1 MIYVT
6 KISNRVMFLSHGPL
20 GGAGYL
26 CVGGA
31 SGDFFVALRLQRLW
45 ALYWGGFVVSRRT
58 SHAYRPLS
66 LKRRAWLTL
75 GAVVLGGAGV
85 VTYAVASPSGDPG
98 AEGRAKRPVRVYD
111 LALKGATGGKRELP
125 RTDTEQFSMVGVS
138 WAGAVKRL
146 DGTAQ
151 VRTRDL
157 ESGAWSGWRDL
168 EVNIDPPED
177 PEAGMRG
184 ASEPLWVGPSDGV
197 QVQVVH
203 EDGTTGALPKGLQVN
218 LVDPGVVTDAE
229 AEATE
234 PAAFVAAESDPA
246 ATPTDSTT
254 PTDGATPTQT
264 PTDSQT
270 TTPPAPTDSTATPT
284 STPTGSASAS
294 ASTSPTPSATTPSA
308 PPSTVPEPPVTS
320 RADWGADESLS
331 PDPSEYNADVKAV
344 FVHHTDGANDYSCAD
359 SASIVRGIYAY
370 HTQVNGWNDIGYNF
384 LVDKCGT
391 VFEGRKGGVD
401 LPVLGAHT
409 YGWNRESAGIAVLG
423 EYTSTSA
430 SNAALTSVARVAAWK
445 LGQYGADPA
454 GTVQLTAGASQK
466 NYFGTGFT
474 AGGKYTFN
482 RISAHR
488 DGYNTQCPGNSLYA
502 QLPTIR
508 TLAAGPVQGLKVTSL
523 SGAGLSGSTYYA
535 KGAVSVKWTA
545 TTPSSLIKSF
555 QVLVDGKTV
564 ATTSGTATSASTTLA
579 LGSHTVAV
587 RAVHQS
593 GRTVTTAALNVIAET
608 TAPTF
613 TTTPKLSLRTGT
625 VNTAAV
631 PVTLGWKATDNAAL
645 SSVKLLAPTTATYGP
660 TTTSSARTA
669 KSGTATTWSM
679 RAYDYAGN
687 YRTSSPAYTPV
698 ILQET
703 SAVKSGSWTTR
714 SSTSYLGGKSYSS
727 GSKGASLTWT
737 FTGRSASWVVSRA
750 ASSGQVYVYVD
761 GVKVSTVD
769 LKSST
774 TLYRQAIWTKTWSS
788 SAKHTVKIVVVGT
801 SGRPTITTDGL
812 VYIK

>member
-1 MIYVT
+1 
-6 KISNRVMFLSHGPL
+6 
-20 GGAGYL
+20 
-26 CVGGA
+26 
-31 SGDFFVALRLQRLW
+31 
-45 ALYWGGFVVSRRT
+45 
-58 SHAYRPLS
+58 
-66 LKRRAWLTL
+66 
-75 GAVVLGGAGV
+75 V
-85 VTYAVASPSGDPG
+85 VTYAVASPSADPG
-98 AEGRAKRPVRVYD
+98 ATGRAKRPVKVYD
-111 LALKGATGGKRELP
+111 LALKGTGGERRELP
-125 RTDTEQFSMVGVS
+125 RTDTEQFSMLGVS
-138 WAGAVKRL
+138 WTGATKRL
-146 DGTAQ
+146 VGTVQ
-151 VRTRDL
+151 VRTRSRESGEWSAWQDL
-157 ESGAWSGWRDL
+157 EAN
-168 EVNIDPPED
+168 VDPLED
-177 PEAGMRG
+177 PGPGVRG
-184 ASEPLWVGPSDGV
+184 ASEPIWVGSSDGV
-197 QVQVVH
+197 QVQVVRKN
-203 EDGTTGALPKGLQVN
+203 GTTGSLPKGLEVN

-229 AEATE
+229 AKSTGTE
-234 PAAFVAAESDPA
+234 PAAFVAEESPGATTTPSDGTT
-246 ATPTDSTT
+246 ATPTDGQTTTSPAPTETT
-254 PTDGATPTQT
+254 PSATPTT
-264 PTDSQT
+264 SDSGS
-270 TTPPAPTDSTATPT
+270 P
-284 STPTGSASAS
+284 SASAS
-294 ASTSPTPSATTPSA
+294 ASPSATTPSA
-308 PPSTVPEPPVTS
+308 PPSTVPEPPITS
-320 RADWGADESLS
+320 RAGWGADESLS

-344 FVHHTDGANDYSCAD
+344 FVHHTDGSNDYSCAD

-391 VFEGRKGGVD
+391 IFEGRKGGVD

-409 YGWNRESAGIAVLG
+409 YGWNRESTGIAVLG

-430 SNAALTSVARVAAWK
+430 SNAALASVARVAAWK

-466 NYFGTGFT
+466 NYFGTSFT
-474 AGGKYTFN
+474 AGSTYTFK
-482 RISAHR
+482 RISGHR

-508 TLAAGPVQGLKVTSL
+508 TWAAGPVQGLKVTSL
-523 SGAGLSGSTYYA
+523 AGTGLSGSTYYT
-535 KGAVSVKWTA
+535 KGAITAHWSA
-545 TTPSSLIKSF
+545 TTPASLIKSF
-555 QVLVDGKTV
+555 QLLVDGKTV
-564 ATTSGTATSASTTLA
+564 ATTSGTATSAGTTLA

-593 GRTVTTAALNVIAET
+593 GKTVTTAALNVVAET

-613 TTTPKLSLRTGT
+613 TTSPKLSLRTGT
-625 VNTAAV
+625 VNTSAV
-631 PVTLGWKATDNAAL
+631 PVTLGWKATDNKAL
-645 SSVKLLAPTTATYGP
+645 RYVKLLAPTTATFGP
-660 TTTSSARTA
+660 TTTSSSRTA

-687 YRTSSPAYTPV
+687 YRTSSPSYTPV

-703 SAVKSGSWTTR
+703 SATKYGSWTTR

-737 FTGRSASWVVSRA
+737 FTGRSAAWVVSRA
-750 ASSGQVYVYVD
+750 SSSGQAYVYVD
-761 GVKVSTVD
+761 GTKVSTVD

>member
-1 MIYVT
+1 M
-6 KISNRVMFLSHGPL
+6 
-20 GGAGYL
+20 
-26 CVGGA
+26 
-31 SGDFFVALRLQRLW
+31 
-45 ALYWGGFVVSRRT
+45 
-58 SHAYRPLS
+58 
-66 LKRRAWLTL
+66 KRRVWLTL
-75 GAVVLGGAGV
+75 GAVVLGGGGV
-85 VTYAVASPSGDPG
+85 VTYAVASPSGEPG
-98 AEGRAKRPVRVYD
+98 AGGRAKRPVKVYD
-111 LALKGATGGKRELP
+111 LALKGTAGDRRDLP
-125 RTDTEQFSMVGVS
+125 RTGTEQFSLLGVS
-138 WAGAVKRL
+138 WTGAAKRL

-151 VRTRDL
+151 VRTRSL
-157 ESGAWSGWRDL
+157 ESGAWSAWRDL

-203 EDGTTGALPKGLQVN
+203 ADGTTGTLPKGLQVN

-246 ATPTDSTT
+246 ATPTDSTA
-254 PTDGATPTQT
+254 PTDGPTPTA
-264 PTDSQT
+264 
-270 TTPPAPTDSTATPT
+270 PAPTDSTATAT
-284 STPTGSASAS
+284 STPTGEASAS
-294 ASTSPTPSATTPSA
+294 SSTSPTPSATTPSA
-308 PPSTVPEPPVTS
+308 PPSTVPEPPITS

-391 VFEGRKGGVD
+391 VFEGRKGGSD

-430 SNAALTSVARVAAWK
+430 SNAALASVARVAAWK

-454 GTVQLTAGASQK
+454 GTVQLTAGATQN
-466 NYFGTGFT
+466 NYFGTSYT
-474 AGGKYTFN
+474 AGTKYTFN
-482 RISAHR
+482 RISGHR

-508 TLAAGPVQGLKVTSL
+508 TWAAGPVQGLKVTSL
-523 SGAGLSGSTYYA
+523 TGAGLSGSTYYT
-535 KGAVSVKWTA
+535 KGALTVRWSA
-545 TTPSSLIKSF
+545 TTPSALVKSF
-555 QVLVDGKTV
+555 QLLVDGKTV
-564 ATTSGTATSASTTLA
+564 ATTGGTATSANATLP

-593 GRTVTTAALNVIAET
+593 GRTTTTAALNVVAET

-613 TTTPKLSLRTGT
+613 TTAPKLSLRTGT
-625 VNTAAV
+625 VNTTAV

-645 SSVKLLAPTTATYGP
+645 SSVKLLSPTAATFGP
-660 TTTSSARTA
+660 TTTSSSRTA

-679 RAYDYAGN
+679 RAYDLAGN
-687 YRTSSPAYTPV
+687 YRTSSPSYTPV

-703 SAVKSGSWTTR
+703 SAVKSGSWTSR

-727 GSKGASLTWT
+727 GSKGAALSWT

-750 ASSGQVYVYVD
+750 SGSGQAYVYVD

-769 LKSST
+769 LKSAT
-774 TLYRQAIWTKTWSS
+774 TSYRQAIWTKTWSS

>member
-1 MIYVT
+1 M
-6 KISNRVMFLSHGPL
+6 
-20 GGAGYL
+20 GGY
-26 CVGGA
+26 
-31 SGDFFVALRLQRLW
+31 
-45 ALYWGGFVVSRRT
+45 VVSRRT

-75 GAVVLGGAGV
+75 GAVVLGGGGV
-85 VTYAVASPSGDPG
+85 VTYAVASPSDGSG
-98 AEGRAKRPVRVYD
+98 AAGRAKRPVKVYD
-111 LALKGATGGKRELP
+111 LALKGTTGGKRELP
-125 RTDTEQFSMVGVS
+125 RTQTQQFSLVGVS
-138 WAGAVKRL
+138 WTGAVKRL

-151 VRTRDL
+151 VRTRSLD
-157 ESGAWSGWRDL
+157 SGAWSAWHDL

-177 PEAGMRG
+177 PKAGMRG

-197 QVQVVH
+197 EAQVVH
-203 EDGTTGALPKGLQVN
+203 KDGTTGALPKGLQVN

-229 AEATE
+229 AKATE
-234 PAAFVAAESDPA
+234 PAAFVAEASSPA
-246 ATPTDSTT
+246 ATPTDSTAPTDGTTVT
-254 PTDGATPTQT
+254 PTDGQT
-264 PTDSQT
+264 GTS
-270 TTPPAPTDSTATPT
+270 PAPTDPT
-284 STPTGSASAS
+284 SPAATDTTTTATPTGSASAS
-294 ASTSPTPSATTPSA
+294 ASTSASPSPSVTTPSA
-308 PPSTVPEPPVTS
+308 PPSTVPEPPITS

-391 VFEGRKGGVD
+391 IFEGRKGGVD

-409 YGWNRESAGIAVLG
+409 YGWNRESTGIAVLG

-430 SNAALTSVARVAAWK
+430 SNAALASIARVAAWK

-454 GTVQLTAGASQK
+454 GTVQLNAGASQQ
-466 NYFGTGFT
+466 NYFGTSFT
-474 AGGKYTFN
+474 AGTAYTFQ

-508 TLAAGPVQGLKVTSL
+508 AWAAGPVQGLKATSVG
-523 SGAGLSGSTYYA
+523 GAGLSGSTYYT
-535 KGAVSVKWTA
+535 KGAVTLNWTT
-545 TTPSSLIKSF
+545 TTPGSLISKF
-555 QVLVDGKTV
+555 ELLVDGKAVTSV
-564 ATTSGTATSASTTLA
+564 AGTATSAGTTLA
-579 LGSHTVAV
+579 LGNHTVAV

-593 GRTVTTAALNVIAET
+593 GKTTTSAAVNVVAET

-613 TTTPKLSLRTGT
+613 TTTPNLSLRTGT
-625 VNTAAV
+625 VNTSAV

-645 SSVKLLAPTTATYGP
+645 QSVKLLSPATATFGP
-660 TTTSSARTA
+660 TTTSSSRTA
-669 KSGTATTWSM
+669 ASGTAATWSV

-687 YRTSSPAYTPV
+687 YRTSSPSYTPV

-750 ASSGQVYVYVD
+750 SSSGQAYVYVD

-788 SAKHTVKIVVVGT
+788 SAKHTVKIVVVAT

>member
-1 MIYVT
+1 M
-6 KISNRVMFLSHGPL
+6 
-20 GGAGYL
+20 
-26 CVGGA
+26 
-31 SGDFFVALRLQRLW
+31 
-45 ALYWGGFVVSRRT
+45 
-58 SHAYRPLS
+58 
-66 LKRRAWLTL
+66 KRRAWLTL
-75 GAVVLGGAGV
+75 GAVVLGGGGV
-85 VTYAVASPSGDPG
+85 VTYAVASPSDG
-98 AEGRAKRPVRVYD
+98 AGAVGRAKRPVKVYD
-111 LALKGATGGKRELP
+111 LALKGTTGGKRELP
-125 RTDTEQFSMVGVS
+125 RTQTQQFSLVGVS
-138 WAGAVKRL
+138 WTGAVKRL

-151 VRTRDL
+151 VRTRSLD
-157 ESGAWSGWRDL
+157 SGAWSAWHDL

-177 PEAGMRG
+177 PKAGMRG

-197 QVQVVH
+197 QAQVVH
-203 EDGTTGALPKGLQVN
+203 KDGTTGALPKGLQVN

-229 AEATE
+229 AKATGA
-234 PAAFVAAESDPA
+234 AAFVAEASSPA
-246 ATPTDSTT
+246 ATPTDSTAPTDGTTVT
-254 PTDGATPTQT
+254 PTDGQT
-264 PTDSQT
+264 GTS
-270 TTPPAPTDSTATPT
+270 PAPTDPT
-284 STPTGSASAS
+284 SPAATDTTTTATPTGSASAS
-294 ASTSPTPSATTPSA
+294 ASTSASPSPSVTTPSA
-308 PPSTVPEPPVTS
+308 PPSTVPEPPITS

-391 VFEGRKGGVD
+391 IFEGRKGGVD

-409 YGWNRESAGIAVLG
+409 YGWNRESTGIAVLG

-430 SNAALTSVARVAAWK
+430 SNAALASIARVAAWK

-454 GTVQLTAGASQK
+454 GTVQLNAGASQQ
-466 NYFGTGFT
+466 NYFGTSFT
-474 AGGKYTFN
+474 AGTAYTFQ

-488 DGYNTQCPGNSLYA
+488 DGYNTQCPGDSLYA

-508 TLAAGPVQGLKVTSL
+508 AWAAGPVQGLKVTSVG
-523 SGAGLSGSTYYA
+523 GAGLSGSTYYT
-535 KGAVSVKWTA
+535 KGAVTLNWTA
-545 TTPSSLIKSF
+545 TTPGSLISKF
-555 QVLVDGKTV
+555 ELLVDGKVVTSV
-564 ATTSGTATSASTTLA
+564 AGTATSAGTTLA
-579 LGSHTVAV
+579 LGNHTVAV

-593 GRTVTTAALNVIAET
+593 GKTTTSAAVNVVAET

-613 TTTPKLSLRTGT
+613 TTTPNLSLRTGT
-625 VNTAAV
+625 VNTSAV

-645 SSVKLLAPTTATYGP
+645 QSVKLLSPATATFGP
-660 TTTSSARTA
+660 TTTSSSRTA
-669 KSGTATTWSM
+669 ASGTAATWSM

-687 YRTSSPAYTPV
+687 YRTSSPSYTPV

-714 SSTSYLGGKSYSS
+714 SSTSYLGGTSYSS
-727 GSKGASLTWT
+727 GSKGASLSWT

-750 ASSGQVYVYVD
+750 SSSGQAYVYVD

-788 SAKHTVKIVVVGT
+788 SAKHTVKIVVVAT